1 MRKRDL
7 NEGAKVSGSDMTYR
21 ELLKQKLDQL
31 KEVKNEKRQV
41 VDELHAIQDQLEDF
55 HAKRENNM

>member
-1 MRKRDL
+1 
-7 NEGAKVSGSDMTYR
+7 MTYR